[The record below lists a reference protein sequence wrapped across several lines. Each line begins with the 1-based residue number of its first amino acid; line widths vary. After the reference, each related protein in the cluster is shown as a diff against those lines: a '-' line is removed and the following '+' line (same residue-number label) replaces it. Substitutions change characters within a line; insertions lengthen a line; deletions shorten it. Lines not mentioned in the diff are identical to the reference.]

1 MFAASFL
8 AIIGLLSLI
17 SVSFRD
23 ASRNGNS
30 QMKISKIV
38 SDGLMFVV
46 GIATN
51 QDTYVCNVTSIFK
64 KTPFRYRLIAG
75 RYRRRELFDRLY
87 DKNRRPFL
95 I

>member
-1 MFAASFL
+1 MLAASFI

-23 ASRNGNS
+23 TSTNDNSR
-30 QMKISKIV
+30 MEIYKIV

-51 QDTYVCNVTSIFK
+51 QGTYMCV
-64 KTPFRYRLIAG
+64 
-75 RYRRRELFDRLY
+75 
-87 DKNRRPFL
+87 
-95 I
+95 

>member
-1 MFAASFL
+1 MLAASFI

-23 ASRNGNS
+23 TSTNGNS
-30 QMKISKIV
+30 RMEIYKIV

-51 QDTYVCNVTSIFK
+51 QGTYMCV
-64 KTPFRYRLIAG
+64 
-75 RYRRRELFDRLY
+75 
-87 DKNRRPFL
+87 
-95 I
+95 